1 MELLQLISIATAL
14 FMFWLFA
21 QAGIHKLDPKNDLY
35 FSSLIAEYGLGNEKI
50 ASLIAKFV
58 GVFELAIAVAIV
70 IPATRAEAAIVA
82 AGLLFV
88 YMMNMAFQLY
98 QGRRDLDCGCSGPGG
113 ELKMS
118 GHLLVRNFVFV
129 LIALLCLS
137 PSNNSAVGLWVLGTL
152 LAIIGIFINLSSEQL
167 IGNAQKLKAFL

>member
-1 MELLQLISIATAL
+1 
-14 FMFWLFA
+14 MFWLFA
-21 QAGIHKLDPKNDLY
+21 QAGVHKLDPKNDLY
-35 FSSLIAEYGLGNEKI
+35 FSSLIAEYGLGNVKI
-50 ASLIAKFV
+50 ASLVAKLV

-70 IPATRAEAAIVA
+70 YPATRAEAAVVA

-88 YMMNMAFQLY
+88 YMINMAYQLY

-118 GHLLVRNFVFV
+118 GHLLVRNFIFV
-129 LIALLCLS
+129 VIALFCLA
-137 PSNNSAVGLWVLGTL
+137 PSNSPAMGMWVLGIL
-152 LAIIGIFINLSSEQL
+152 LAIIGIMINLSSEQL

>member
-1 MELLQLISIATAL
+1 MEFLQLISIATAL

-35 FSSLIAEYGLGNEKI
+35 FSSLIAEYGLSNVKI
-50 ASLIAKFV
+50 ASIVAKLV
-58 GVFELAIAVAIV
+58 GLFELFIAVAIV
-70 IPATRAEAAIVA
+70 YPATRAEAAVIA
-82 AGLLFV
+82 AGLLCV
-88 YMMNMAFQLY
+88 YMINMAYQLY

-118 GHLLVRNFVFV
+118 GHLLIRNFIFVVF
-129 LIALLCLS
+129 ALFCLAPSKS
-137 PSNNSAVGLWVLGTL
+137 PEMSMWVLGIL
-152 LAIIGIFINLSSEQL
+152 LAFVGIMINLSSEQL